1 MADVALGVRNSGTD
15 GTTPLGMRLSL
26 ASLFANNGI
35 LDGLAV
41 TGKGSLSYSV
51 SSGTAV
57 CSKGSGDGR
66 TIAHFSGGSTP
77 TVSGNTSGYPRID
90 TVWVTSHDI
99 DQGDPDN
106 HVTVGVTQ
114 GTPAATPAR
123 PSIPTYA
130 TPLAYMRLP
139 AGATSTSG
147 ATRDGRA
154 PMAIPYASSRGIIFD
169 DVNRTNSSSDL
180 NFFRSRVTAVGGSVY
195 VPTAR
200 LLTFRM
206 SVGCM
211 CADGVWKFANNH
223 TMGSVVVHLVVDG
236 SDVYN
241 AEVMVNDFCGV
252 VQGLS
257 YTQVVGAGNHA
268 VRMDY
273 EQKSDTADRILMKYS
288 AKQWPGQRLQVVD
301 EGAA

>member
-1 MADVALGVRNSGTD
+1 MADVALGVRNSGSD
-15 GTTPLGMRLSL
+15 GTTPLGLRLSL
-26 ASLFANNGI
+26 ASLFANVGV

-41 TGKGSLSYSV
+41 SGTGSLTYTV
-51 SSGTAV
+51 ASGTAV
-57 CSKGSGDGR
+57 CSKGSGDGY
-66 TIAHFSGGSTP
+66 TLAHFSGGPTP
-77 TVSGNTSGYPRID
+77 AVSGNTAGYPRID
-90 TVWVTSHDI
+90 TVWVTSHDV

-106 HVTVGVTQ
+106 HVAVGVTQ

-123 PSIPTYA
+123 PTIPTYA

-147 ATRDGRA
+147 ATRDGTA

-169 DVNRTNSSSDL
+169 DANRTNSSSDL
-180 NFFRSRVTAVGGSVY
+180 NFFRSRVTAVGGSFY
-195 VPTAR
+195 VPTSR
-200 LLTFRM
+200 LITFRM
-206 SVGCM
+206 SISCM
-211 CADGVWKFANNH
+211 CADGVWHFANSH

-236 SDVYN
+236 SDAYN
-241 AEVMVNDFCGV
+241 AEVMVNDYCGV

-257 YTQVVGAGNHA
+257 YTQVVGAGSHS

-273 EQKSDTADRILMKYS
+273 EQKADTADRILMKYS
-288 AKQWPGQRLQVVD
+288 GSQWPGQRLQVVD

>member
-1 MADVALGVRNSGTD
+1 MRAELIAAAVIALSAVLIKPIEVAGES
-15 GTTPLGMRLSL
+15 MM
-26 ASLFANNGI
+26 
-35 LDGLAV
+35 
-41 TGKGSLSYSV
+41 
-51 SSGTAV
+51 
-57 CSKGSGDGR
+57 
-66 TIAHFSGGSTP
+66 P
-77 TVSGNTSGYPRID
+77 T
-90 TVWVTSHDI
+90 
-99 DQGDPDN
+99 
-106 HVTVGVTQ
+106 
-114 GTPAATPAR
+114 
-123 PSIPTYA
+123 
-130 TPLAYMRLP
+130 L
-139 AGATSTSG
+139 
-147 ATRDGRA
+147 RDGQIKLCIRKM
-154 PMAIPYASSRGIIFD
+154 PFRRGDIICVRFMG
-169 DVNRTNSSSDL
+169 RL
-180 NFFRSRVTAVGGSVY
+180 LIKRVTAVGGSVY

-257 YTQVVGAGNHA
+257 YTQVVGAGSHA